1 MRELYIE
8 RIILYILY
16 IRYQVISNR
25 RVTID
30 EVASS
35 LSISHCSAIKS
46 STKCWE
52 SVHYG
57 YQKCLLQNTKA
68 NIWTSASAYWIV
80 SGLLQPFGLYEEAF
94 RGWQFTVNADVHGAV
109 QKWLQDQL
117 KIFLLQG
124 IQKLVACWAKCNVK
138 EDYIEK

>member
-1 MRELYIE
+1 M
-8 RIILYILY
+8 
-16 IRYQVISNR
+16 VISNR

-46 STKCWE
+46 STKCSE

-68 NIWTSASAYWIV
+68 NIWTSASAYWII
-80 SGLLQPFGLYEEAF
+80 SGLLQPFVLHKEAF
-94 RGWQFTVNADVHGAV
+94 RGRRFTISTDVQDAV
-109 QKWLQDQL
+109 QKWLQDHP
-117 KIFLLQG
+117 KVFLLED
-124 IQKLVACWAKCNVK
+124 IQKLVACWAKCNAK
-138 EDYIEK
+138 EEDYVEK